1 MKNSLHI
8 LGLMSGSSC
17 DGIDAALVRITGD
30 WPKPAI
36 EVLFTGYQPYSVEL
50 RERLLAQHPTLQ
62 EVAALDMELGHA
74 FGQFARRVMTMAE
87 QRGHPLPD
95 RIASHG
101 HTLAHVPPRAD
112 APEAG
117 SGTLQI
123 ACPAAIAAAT
133 DTEVVADFRRADM
146 AQGGQ
151 GAPLVPFADWLLFHR
166 GRGAIACLN
175 IGGIANVTVV
185 TPDPEKVI
193 AFDTGPGNMPIDG
206 AVRRVTDGKLGYDVD
221 GEIAARG
228 RVHQGMLKRLLA
240 HPYFKRPLPK
250 STGREEF
257 DASVYLA
264 DAFAKG
270 IPDDNLVATVT
281 AAVADSIVQAVQRE
295 VIPAYNPV
303 QLIVSGG
310 GALNPVIMERLTEGL
325 APLPVEPDTQY
336 PPDMRE
342 AIAFALLGW
351 AHAKGVP
358 SNLPGVTGASRA
370 IVLGSLTRP

>member
-1 MKNSLHI
+1 MPDPLHVI
-8 LGLMSGSSC
+8 GLMSGSSC
-17 DGIDAALVRITGD
+17 DGIDAALVCIAGD
-30 WPKPAI
+30 WPQPEV
-36 EVLFTGYQPYSVEL
+36 EVLHTAYSPYSREL
-50 RERLLAQHPTLQ
+50 RERLLDPHPSLQ

-74 FGQFARRVMTMAE
+74 FGLLARRLMTMAE

-95 RIASHG
+95 FIASHG

-112 APEAG
+112 AHEAG

-133 DTEVVADFRRADM
+133 ETKVVADFRKGDM
-146 AQGGQ
+146 ALGGQ
-151 GAPLVPFADWLLFHR
+151 GAPLVPFADWLLSHR
-166 GRGAIACLN
+166 KRGTVACLN

-185 TPDPEKVI
+185 TPNPEEVI

-206 AVRRVTDGKLGYDVD
+206 AVRHATNDQQHYDTD

-228 RVHQGMLKRLLA
+228 RVHQGLLKKLLS
-240 HPYFKRPLPK
+240 HPYFKRPIPK

-264 DAFAKG
+264 DAIAKG
-270 IPDDNLVATVT
+270 IPNDNLVATVT
-281 AAVADSIVQAVQRE
+281 AAVAESIVDAIQRE
-295 VIPAYNPV
+295 VIPEYNPK

-310 GALNPVIMERLTEGL
+310 GAMNPVLMDHLRQGL
-325 APLPVEPDTQY
+325 DPLPVEVDTQW

-351 AHAKGVP
+351 AHARGIP
-358 SNLPGVTGASRA
+358 SNLPSVTGASRPA
-370 IVLGSLTRP
+370 VLGSVTNP